1 MSILRFIYNR
11 KKKDMKIEE
20 ERRTTNQENQELN
33 FYHLKLLLSLFNK
46 YYDTKY
52 EYMDFL
58 KKTIVEDKKQN
69 QKLYED
75 KIELMNDIF
84 IIRHKTL
91 KLENKFKNYLNEK
104 YFLLSVKNH
113 SFKLDKFSPED
124 QEDYK
129 NDLNKLDIQNFM
141 LKVTAQEYDTKE
153 NENETKKI
161 DIKEIQSK
169 K

>member
-1 MSILRFIYNR
+1 
-11 KKKDMKIEE
+11 MKIEE

-75 KIELMNDIF
+75 KIKLMNDIF

-91 KLENKFKNYLNEK
+91 KLENKFKNNLNEK
-104 YFLLSVKNH
+104 YVLLSIKNH

>member
-91 KLENKFKNYLNEK
+91 KLENKFKNY
-104 YFLLSVKNH
+104 
-113 SFKLDKFSPED
+113 
-124 QEDYK
+124 
-129 NDLNKLDIQNFM
+129 
-141 LKVTAQEYDTKE
+141 
-153 NENETKKI
+153 
-161 DIKEIQSK
+161 
-169 K
+169 

>member
-91 KLENKFKNYLNEK
+91 KLENKLKNYLNEK

-113 SFKLDKFSPED
+113 SLKLDKFSPED
-124 QEDYK
+124 
-129 NDLNKLDIQNFM
+129 
-141 LKVTAQEYDTKE
+141 
-153 NENETKKI
+153 KKI
-161 DIKEIQSK
+161 IKMI
-169 K
+169 

>member
-1 MSILRFIYNR
+1 
-11 KKKDMKIEE
+11 
-20 ERRTTNQENQELN
+20 
-33 FYHLKLLLSLFNK
+33 
-46 YYDTKY
+46 
-52 EYMDFL
+52 MDFL

-129 NDLNKLDIQNFM
+129 NDLNILDIQNFM